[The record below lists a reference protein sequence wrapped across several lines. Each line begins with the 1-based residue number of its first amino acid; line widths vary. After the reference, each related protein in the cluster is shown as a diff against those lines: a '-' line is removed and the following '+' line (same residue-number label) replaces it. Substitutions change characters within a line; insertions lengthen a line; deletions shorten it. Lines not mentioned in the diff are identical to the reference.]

1 MGWIVR
7 DYVSGRIRRNYCRP
21 TVQQSLT
28 IQIQEI
34 GAPFG
39 YLRVGGTRLYRSH
52 SPLYI
57 RQAGYSPVPQK

>member
-7 DYVSGRIRRNYCRP
+7 DYVSGRIRRNYCWP

-52 SPLYI
+52 SP
-57 RQAGYSPVPQK
+57 